1 MTSSQIG
8 TIAHVHR
15 LREIWPTE
23 GNDFTPWLYD
33 NLPLLGQAV
42 GIDLE
47 PVGKELLAVNF
58 RLDILAKDAQ
68 TGAKV
73 AIENQLEW
81 SDNSHMGQVL
91 TYAAHFDAR
100 TLIWVSPKFYDVHRA
115 AIDWLNRWTGS
126 EIRCFGVEVSVI
138 RIGQGKPA
146 VEFRPVAFPA
156 SWRG

>member
-8 TIAHVHR
+8 TIAHVS
-15 LREIWPTE
+15 LREIWHHE

-42 GIDLE
+42 GMDLE
-47 PVGKELLAVNF
+47 PVCKECLAVNF
-58 RLDILAKDAQ
+58 WLDILAKDAQ

-73 AIENQLEW
+73 AIENQLAW
-81 SDNSHMGQVL
+81 SDNSHLGQVL

>member
-1 MTSSQIG
+1 MANSQIG
-8 TIAHVHR
+8 TIVHVPPR
-15 LREIWPTE
+15 QIWRYE
-23 GNDFTPWLYD
+23 QDDFTPWLYD

-42 GIDLE
+42 GMDLE
-47 PVGKELLAVNF
+47 PVCKECLAVNF
-58 RLDILAKDAQ
+58 WLDILAKDAQ

-73 AIENQLEW
+73 AIENQLAW

-115 AIDWLNRWTGS
+115 AIDWLNRWTSG

-138 RIGQGKPA
+138 RIDQGKPA

-156 SWRG
+156 SWRE

>member
-1 MTSSQIG
+1 M
-8 TIAHVHR
+8 
-15 LREIWPTE
+15 
-23 GNDFTPWLYD
+23 
-33 NLPLLGQAV
+33 
-42 GIDLE
+42 
-47 PVGKELLAVNF
+47 
-58 RLDILAKDAQ
+58 AKDAQ

-81 SDNSHMGQVL
+81 SDNSHLGQVL

-115 AIDWLNRWTGS
+115 AIDWLNRWTGG
-126 EIRCFGVEVSVI
+126 EIRCFGVEVSAI